1 VPETVIGEYV
11 NVKGELAFDRLL
23 RIDGC
28 FEGKL
33 VSDGDLIVGPQG
45 KLIGDVVNIR
55 SVLVEGHLIGNL
67 IVESVA
73 LKGDAYVHGDI
84 TCKSMVMDGTA
95 KLVGRVNVHPGAP
108 KEMDA
113 EGNLIYVRAQST
125 VSREAI
131 PANHVET
138 DAPESKIKGEFH
150 FPKSKED
157 EQNVILSASESK
169 KSITSDIQ
177 VQNAIADGAS
187 AQQEQEVTGENG
199 SSTDGQV
206 GELQREINEARDK
219 AAQNR
224 ESEELELSSLR
235 AEVERLKAE
244 DKRLAE
250 EARQRREA
258 LATEAAQ
265 LQSQV
270 TAAASAAEVVG
281 AEEAEGNKPAE
292 EAES

>member
-1 VPETVIGEYV
+1 VIGEYV

-45 KLIGDVVNIR
+45 KLIGNVVNIR

-67 IVESVA
+67 VVESVA

-95 KLVGRVNVHPGAP
+95 KLVGRVNIHPGAP

-113 EGNLIYVRAQST
+113 EGNLIYVRAQSV

-131 PANHVET
+131 PVNHVET
-138 DAPESKIKGEFH
+138 DTPESKIKGEFH

-157 EQNVILSASESK
+157 EQSALLSASESK
-169 KSITSDIQ
+169 KTIHSESRALST
-177 VQNAIADGAS
+177 IADGTLVHAEEAGEQIGTS
-187 AQQEQEVTGENG
+187 ATHEEV
-199 SSTDGQV
+199 SQ
-206 GELQREINEARDK
+206 LQREIQEVREQ
-219 AAQNR
+219 AAHNR
-224 ESEELELSSLR
+224 ESEEREISALR

-244 DKRLAE
+244 DRRLAE
-250 EARQRREA
+250 EAWQRKEE
-258 LATEAAQ
+258 LATEVQ
-265 LQSQV
+265 
-270 TAAASAAEVVG
+270 AASAAV
-281 AEEAEGNKPAE
+281 EESKPAE